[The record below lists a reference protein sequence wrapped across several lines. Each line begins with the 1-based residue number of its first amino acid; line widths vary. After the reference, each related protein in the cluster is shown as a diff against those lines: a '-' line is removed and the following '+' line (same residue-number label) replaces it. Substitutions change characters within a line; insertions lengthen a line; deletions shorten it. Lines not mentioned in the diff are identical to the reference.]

1 MFCTYFKP
9 IKRYAII
16 VSLLLWVT
24 GCKKDVDR
32 ETTAPG
38 EKIQLQVKR
47 FEVAFSKTTGET
59 LEKTKSDFPYLF
71 PENFPDSIWI
81 YRLRDTLQRS
91 LLEET
96 IKVFPDF
103 EKEQKE
109 LENLFQYIRYYFPDT
124 SIPQVVTL
132 TSDVDYRNKV
142 IYTDTLLLISLDT
155 YLGENHRFYKGIQ
168 QYIRKNF
175 TRNQII
181 PDVAVAF
188 GEQKVGRVQG
198 RSFIEKMVY
207 YGKLLYLKDQLI
219 PSVSDARKIGYSEQE
234 LIWARENEQ
243 EIWRYFVERELLF
256 STDSGLTA
264 RFISPAPFSK
274 FYLEL
279 DAESPGRVGRYI
291 GWQIV
296 RSYMRNNAVSLQHL
310 LNLSGEEIFA
320 TSGYKPQR

>member
-1 MFCTYFKP
+1 MLFT
-9 IKRYAII
+9 A
-16 VSLLLWVT
+16 
-24 GCKKDVDR
+24 GCKKDKGNDNV
-32 ETTAPG
+32 APG

-47 FEVAFSKTTGET
+47 FEVAFSKTTLET
-59 LEKTKSDFPYLF
+59 LEETRSDFPYLF
-71 PENFPDSIWI
+71 PKNFPDSIWI
-81 YRLRDTLQRS
+81 YRLRDTLQKS
-91 LLEET
+91 LLKET
-96 IKVFPDF
+96 IKAFPDF
-103 EKEQKE
+103 KKEQKE

-124 SIPQVVTL
+124 SIPEVVTL

-175 TRNQII
+175 TRDQII

-188 GEQKVGRVQG
+188 AEQKVGGLQS
-198 RSFIEKMVY
+198 RSFIERMVY
-207 YGKLLYLKDQLI
+207 HGKLLYLKDQLI
-219 PSVSDARKIGYSEQE
+219 PSVSDARKMGYSEE
-234 LIWARENEQ
+234 EFIWVRENEP

-264 RFISPAPFSK
+264 RFINPAPFSK

-279 DAESPGRVGRYI
+279 DTESPGRVGQYI

-296 RSYMRNNAVSLQHL
+296 RAYMRNNAVSLQHL
-310 LNLSGEEIFA
+310 LNLPGEELFA
-320 TSGYKPQR
+320 ASGYKPQR